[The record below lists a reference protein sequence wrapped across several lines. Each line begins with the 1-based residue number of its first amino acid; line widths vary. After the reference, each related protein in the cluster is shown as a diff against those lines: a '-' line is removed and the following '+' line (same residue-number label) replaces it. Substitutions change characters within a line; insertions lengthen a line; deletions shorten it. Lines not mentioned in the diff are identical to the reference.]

1 MRSIVA
7 VSLLACALTLVLGAC
22 GQKTGGDPIPTAAE
36 LAAAAKAAHSA
47 NGLCPVMGR
56 PVDADAVTTEYQGQK
71 IAFCCPP
78 CAPKFRADP
87 ERYMKLM
94 RDNPG
99 KYGYTKP

>member
-1 MRSIVA
+1 MRSIR
-7 VSLLACALTLVLGAC
+7 SLTALACALALLVGAC
-22 GQKTGGDPIPTAAE
+22 GRKTGGDPVPTATE
-36 LAAAAKAAHSA
+36 LAAAAKAARA
-47 NGLCPVMGR
+47 VNGLCPVMGR
-56 PVDADAVTTEYQGQK
+56 LVEPEGGSTDYQGQK

-94 RDNPG
+94 RENPA

>member
-1 MRSIVA
+1 MRTIVA
-7 VSLLACALTLVLGAC
+7 VSLLAWALSLLLAGC
-22 GQKTGGDPIPTAAE
+22 SQKTGGDPIPTAAE

-56 PVDADAVTTEYQGQK
+56 PVEPDAGTTDYQGQK

-78 CAPKFRADP
+78 CGPKFRADP
-87 ERYMKLM
+87 ERYMKVM
-94 RDNPG
+94 RANPE